1 MRRLSQPRADEQ
13 LYFSLFGFVIGA
25 HHAGKGIA
33 VGDADGDKPK
43 FIGGRDHLLRVRG
56 AAQEGKV
63 GGYGELGIGGHRY
76 SHANNPCTN
85 QRAKVVSRS

>member
-1 MRRLSQPRADEQ
+1 
-13 LYFSLFGFVIGA
+13 
-25 HHAGKGIA
+25 
-33 VGDADGDKPK
+33 
-43 FIGGRDHLLRVRG
+43 VRG